1 MEKRKIWGENIPY
14 NTGKPKAPD
23 MVIRKIPKWLAMI
36 GWVKDIFGTRIAR
49 DTGGMDTFT
58 YLDEIK
64 TGKASASYDDAPT
77 LTPFLSPGSDTA
89 VIIAPGGGFCNQSRD
104 REGYDIAAF
113 LNRNGINA
121 FVLDYRLNPYRAPVC
136 YLDMQRAIRYARY
149 HAREYG
155 IASDKIGTLGFSA
168 GGYLSAA
175 SLILLGDKA
184 VEVSGYVPD
193 AVDAENGAANF
204 VGLIYPVVDFD
215 QNQNM
220 LALLAGKDFY
230 DPEKRPQLQN
240 RYSLTAQLQSSTVPQ
255 FLCYGS
261 KDMIKGQDAYAQRLE
276 ELHIPHKTLRIEGAG
291 HGFALENKKYAF
303 WAEEFAQWVKD
314 VTAEKTDTVR
324 EREDA

>member
-1 MEKRKIWGENIPY
+1 METRKIWGENIPY

-36 GWVKDIFGTRIAR
+36 GWVKDVFGTRVAR

-64 TGKASASYDDAPT
+64 TGKASANYDDAPT

-136 YLDMQRAIRYARY
+136 YLDMQRAIRYVRY

-155 IASDKIGTLGFSA
+155 IAANKIGTLGFSA
-168 GGYLSAA
+168 GGYLSGA

-193 AVDAENGAANF
+193 AVDAENGTANF
-204 VGLIYPVVDFD
+204 VGLIYPVVDFH

-276 ELHIPHKTLRIEGAG
+276 EWHIPHKTLRIEDAG